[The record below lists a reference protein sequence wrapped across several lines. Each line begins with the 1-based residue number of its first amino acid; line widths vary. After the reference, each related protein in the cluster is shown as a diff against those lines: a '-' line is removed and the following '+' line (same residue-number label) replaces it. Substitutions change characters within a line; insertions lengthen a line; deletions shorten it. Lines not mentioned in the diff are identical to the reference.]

1 MEATGKAFDYQRAME
16 VGEAACAAK
25 VHIENRNATALEII
39 GESSCLKRVLEQM
52 KTVAGTEKT
61 VFFFGG
67 NRTGEEKLSQP
78 YPKHK
83 FPRRPGLPVGESAS
97 LPCGGVGN
105 EKF

>member
-52 KTVAGTEKT
+52 KTVAATDST
-61 VFFFGG
+61 VFILGE
-67 NRTGEEKLSQP
+67 TGTGKEILSKIIPKLSSLRSRVLVNV
-78 YPKHK
+78 K
-83 FPRRPGLPVGESAS
+83 FAS
-97 LPCGGVGN
+97 IPTGSL
-105 EKF
+105 